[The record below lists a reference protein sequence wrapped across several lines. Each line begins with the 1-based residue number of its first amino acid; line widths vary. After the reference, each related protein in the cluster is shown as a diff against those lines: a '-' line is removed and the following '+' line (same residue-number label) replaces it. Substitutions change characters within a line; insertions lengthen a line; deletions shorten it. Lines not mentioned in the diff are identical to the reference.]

1 MSEFCPSHDSF
12 DKAIRRQEEILE
24 AIRKNA
30 TEHQLYMA
38 KTMGEFSTKIHTLAE
53 IKSTLREHNQR
64 REDDTRGCEDKRA
77 EIWVG
82 MNALKTRMD
91 RRDGVTAIVAGVC
104 TAIGATIAIM
114 VNLFIKH

>member
-12 DKAIRRQEEILE
+12 DKAIGRQEEILE

-38 KTMGEFSTKIHTLAE
+38 KTMAEFGAKVDALPE
-53 IKSTLREHNQR
+53 IKITLQEHNRR
-64 REDDTRGCEDKRA
+64 REDDTRGCEEKRA

-82 MNALKTRMD
+82 MNGLKARMD
-91 RRDGVTAIVAGVC
+91 RRDGTTAIVAGVC
-104 TAIGATIAIM
+104 TAIGAVITMIIS
-114 VNLFIKH
+114 LFLKH